1 MELDGKKQNW
11 MEWGLDWTGTD
22 RNKLDQSA
30 RQREWIRLDLAGE
43 YFRRLNWTVLH
54 FPGLSQRELDLTR
67 LHYPGLNWKV
77 PYRTVSSLHLARLIC
92 TELHC
97 TFPNET
103 DKDCTALHVNVLHW
117 TRPDRIALHSNGN
130 TLKGLFWIAETAMQ
144 LMAIH

>member
-11 MEWGLDWTGTD
+11 MVWDLTGQAQTPLDGLD
-22 RNKLDQSA
+22 RND
-30 RQREWIRLDLAGE
+30 
-43 YFRRLNWTVLH
+43 F
-54 FPGLSQRELDLTR
+54 TR

-117 TRPDRIALHSNGN
+117 TRQHRIALHSNGS
-130 TLKGLFWIAETAMQ
+130 TLKGFFWIAETAMYYINLHLTYMQ
-144 LMAIH
+144 IDY